1 MSSSTSVSYTH
12 LDVYKRQVYKYV
24 KDPAFVEKA
33 RRLVRE
39 GRETTSFGCGYDLR
53 WNPRRFAYYLVHMQR
68 YFKKFKTYYK

>member
-1 MSSSTSVSYTH
+1 M
-12 LDVYKRQVYKYV
+12 
-24 KDPAFVEKA
+24 EKA

-53 WNPRRFAYYLVHMQR
+53 WNPRRFASYLVHMQR